1 MWHTICPSLKE
12 TGSSA
17 EQTKPHAEMTS
28 QGQEHWGVNSLLP
41 DFPEE
46 TWIKKCWKVLSYI
59 FCADVGDS

>member
-1 MWHTICPSLKE
+1 VAYHLSFSEGNRFFSRTNK
-12 TGSSA
+12 
-17 EQTKPHAEMTS
+17 TS
-28 QGQEHWGVNSLLP
+28 CRDDRSRPRAWGVNSLLP